1 MPLGAG
7 ENIREYLI
15 THKNKE
21 KVPNGCGES
30 MVASIGEKRNYV
42 LSSVLN
48 EERRPGEDAGECSG
62 ERIS

>member
-1 MPLGAG
+1 MRILESINNTQKLG
-7 ENIREYLI
+7 
-15 THKNKE
+15 

-48 EERRPGEDAGECSG
+48 EERRPGEDAGE
-62 ERIS
+62 